1 MKRFA
6 APALALSSLA
16 LVLGACGAQK
26 DAAELMELGG
36 PGEVLFASDIRSLS
50 PDGRDLVI
58 QITPEAHARLQA
70 YCNAVDDA
78 AVTAHA
84 AGRILDRRTGCS
96 SLDEASYR
104 LRGAARFGSEL
115 PDRLDRFIALQAPG
129 STQPVL
135 ELLKMRA
142 SWRLDQTSMQE
153 RRWSADAMSFEPAG
167 RLANMASQAQTDS
180 LWMIAYDGEVLGG
193 WNRVDVTPGRI
204 ELRTRNAPA
213 MAAWRASLDD

>member
-6 APALALSSLA
+6 APGLALSSVA
-16 LVLGACGAQK
+16 FVLGACGAQK

-50 PDGRDLVI
+50 PEGRDLVI
-58 QITPEAHARLQA
+58 EITPEAHARLQA
-70 YCNAVDDA
+70 YCNAVGDA

-84 AGRILDRRTGCS
+84 AGRILDSQTGCS

-104 LRGAARFGSEL
+104 LQGAARSGSEL
-115 PDRLDRFIALQAPG
+115 PDRLDDFIALQAQG

-135 ELLKMRA
+135 ELLELRA
-142 SWRLDQTSMQE
+142 TSRLDQTSMQE
-153 RRWSADAMSFEPAG
+153 TRWSADAMSFAPSG
-167 RLANMASQAQTDS
+167 RLADMASQPQTES

-193 WNRVDVTPGRI
+193 WNRVDVTPERI
-204 ELRTRNAPA
+204 ALHTRNAPA
-213 MAAWRASLDD
+213 MAAWKASLED